1 MRSDNPT
8 GIPSDNPTGIPSDN
22 PTGIPSDNPTG
33 IPSDNPTG
41 IPSDNPTGI
50 PSDNPTGI
58 PSDNPTGI
66 PSDRTSSTKGDI
78 LVVDDVPEN
87 LQLLSSVLTEQGYEV
102 RRVINGKLALTVAH
116 SDPPE
121 LILLDIMMPDLN
133 GYEVCQQLKASETTR
148 EIPVIFLS
156 ALNDVLDK
164 VKAFSVG
171 GADYITKPV
180 QAQEVIVR
188 IENQLTLVRQRSS
201 LREQTT
207 QLEKEIKERIRTEE
221 ALRQSEIK
229 LRNHNLGL
237 TKLDRRPALP
247 QGNLRAA
254 LKEITE
260 ASVQNI
266 GVERS
271 SVWLFDKTV
280 TKLQCVD
287 LFEKTCNQHS
297 EGVELASADYP
308 TYFQALQQDQL
319 IAADDAHADPRTQE
333 FSESYLTSLGI
344 TSMLDIP
351 IRIKGQ
357 TAGVVCIEHIGAAR
371 HWTPE
376 DQNFARSLA
385 DIVSLAI
392 EARERKQ
399 AEEAVRQLEER
410 WQLVLKGNNDGIWD
424 LDLITGEVFR
434 STRWKEMLGYEDHE
448 IENNNDEWICR
459 IHPDDFDRVMVTKQ
473 AYLER
478 KIPHYAVEHRLR
490 CKDGSYKW
498 ILGRGQAVW
507 DEQGKPVR
515 MVGANTDISERKQ
528 VEEQLSS
535 SQQKL
540 SFLVQNAP
548 LAVIER
554 NLDGK
559 IVTWNQA

>member
-8 GIPSDNPTGIPSDN
+8 GIPSA
-22 PTGIPSDNPTG
+22 
-33 IPSDNPTG
+33 
-41 IPSDNPTGI
+41 
-50 PSDNPTGI
+50 
-58 PSDNPTGI
+58 
-66 PSDRTSSTKGDI
+66 RTSSTKGDI

-156 ALNDVLDK
+156 ALDDVLDK

-171 GADYITKPV
+171 GVDYITKPI
-180 QAQEVIVR
+180 QAQEVIARV
-188 IENQLTLVRQRSS
+188 ENQLTIVRQRSS

-207 QLEKEIKERIRTEE
+207 QLEKEIKERIRAEE
-221 ALRQSEIK
+221 ALRESAAK
-229 LRNHNLGL
+229 LRSHNLVL
-237 TKLDRRPALP
+237 TKLARSPALN

-271 SVWLFDKTV
+271 SVWLFDETV
-280 TKLQCVD
+280 TKLQCLD

-333 FSESYLTSLGI
+333 FSESYLTYLGI

-399 AEEAVRQLEER
+399 AEESVRQLEER

-515 MVGANTDISERKQ
+515 MVGSNTDISDRKQ
-528 VEEQLSS
+528 AVLALQEREERLRT
-535 SQQKL
+535 
-540 SFLVQNAP
+540 LVSNIP
-548 LAVIER
+548 GAVYRRLCDSDWTMLFISDAILDISGYPPSDFINNQVRSIASIIHPEDIE
-554 NLDGK
+554 
-559 IVTWNQA
+559 T